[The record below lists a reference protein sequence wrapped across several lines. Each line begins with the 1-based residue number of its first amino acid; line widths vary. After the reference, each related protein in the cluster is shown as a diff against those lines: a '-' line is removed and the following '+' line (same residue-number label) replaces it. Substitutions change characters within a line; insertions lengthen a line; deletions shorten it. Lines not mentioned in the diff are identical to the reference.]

1 MSNTISLLTG
11 IQHTRTSP
19 QAPVNVQTQ
28 TTNITQSGNIVFT
41 DTPTIATSATTITTG
56 SISTLGLVVLENLDS
71 ANFVKIAVDD
81 GGTPK
86 YWGKIKAGE
95 RFIFRAFP
103 GTTIKAIAD
112 TASVKLQV
120 TIYED

>member
-1 MSNTISLLTG
+1 MANTISLLTG

-28 TTNITQSGNIVFT
+28 TTNITQSGNIVFS

-56 SISTLGLVVLENLDS
+56 SISTLGIMVVENLDA
-71 ANFVKIAVDD
+71 ANFIKIAVDD

-86 YWGKIKAGE
+86 YWGKVKAGE
-95 RFIFRAFP
+95 RFPIRLLP
-103 GTTIKAIAD
+103 GTTVKMIAD
-112 TASVKLQV
+112 TAAVKVQV

>member
-1 MSNTISLLTG
+1 MANTISHLMG

-19 QAPVNVQTQ
+19 QNPVNVPTK
-28 TTNITQSGNIVFT
+28 TTSITQSGNIVYS

-56 SISTLGLVVLENLDS
+56 SISTLGIMVVENLDAS
-71 ANFVKIAVDD
+71 NFVKIAVDD

-86 YWGKIKAGE
+86 YWGKVKAGE
-95 RFIFRAFP
+95 SFAFRLLP
-103 GTTIKAIAD
+103 GTTVKMIAD
-112 TASVKLQV
+112 TAAVKVQI

>member
-1 MSNTISLLTG
+1 MANTISLLTG

-28 TTNITQSGNIVFT
+28 TTNITQSGNIVFS

-56 SISTLGLVVLENLDS
+56 SISTLGLIAIENLDS